1 MSSAAVS
8 RCSWSKSDLMNAYHD
23 REWGVP
29 LHDDQMLFEFLL
41 LDGAQAGLSWETI
54 LRKREGYREAFDGFD
69 AKAIASY
76 GEDKIAELLNNPGI
90 VRNRLKVRAFV
101 SNAQAFLD
109 LQQRSG
115 SLDAYLWDFVGGK
128 PLRNAWTGDDQ
139 IPAKTELS
147 DNVSADLK
155 RHGFKF
161 VGSTIV
167 YAFLQAAG
175 LVNDHLVSCFRYQE
189 VDAL

>member
-1 MSSAAVS
+1 MIE
-8 RCSWSKSDLMNAYHD
+8 YHD

-29 LHDDQMLFEFLL
+29 LHDDQKLFEFLL

-54 LRKREGYREAFDGFD
+54 LRKREGYREAFDGFN
-69 AKAIASY
+69 AKTIAAY

-109 LQQRSG
+109 LQERSG

-155 RHGFKF
+155 RRGFKF
-161 VGSTIV
+161 VGSTIC

-175 LVNDHLVSCFRYQE
+175 LINDHLVTCFRYQE
-189 VDAL
+189 VDGL